1 MNGSQTGALVESTA
15 ALAQDQD
22 TRLPL
27 PEATMFIVASSGAL
41 WALLYGA
48 FNALLGL

>member
-1 MNGSQTGALVESTA
+1 MNGSQTGALVKETA
-15 ALAQDQD
+15 ALAEVQDE
-22 TRLPL
+22 RLPL

-48 FNALLGL
+48 FNALFG

>member
-1 MNGSQTGALVESTA
+1 MSSSQTGVLVKDPQ
-15 ALAQDQD
+15 ALAEAQDD
-22 TRLPL
+22 RLPL

-48 FNALLGL
+48 FNAVFG

>member
-1 MNGSQTGALVESTA
+1 MNHSQTRALADETQALVEV
-15 ALAQDQD
+15 QDK
-22 TRLPL
+22 RLPL

-48 FNALLGL
+48 FNALIG

>member
-1 MNGSQTGALVESTA
+1 MSSSQTGALVQDTQT
-15 ALAQDQD
+15 LAETQDQ
-22 TRLPL
+22 RLPL

-48 FNALLGL
+48 FNALFG